1 MVSPFERFTVG
12 HVSKKLNQINLE
24 VSLAHPKP
32 FPNRH
37 LLSNYQFKKRFVEIL
52 PDGSIRGGYPK
63 MITSLV
69 DFSFIRSLVADRYSH
84 IGPPCYDPPSL
95 FLIDLFRFFHG
106 HFDSN
111 DILSLL
117 RDEDQGRAYRTYAGL
132 RLQNLPCEATLSNF
146 RARLGEDL
154 YQEIFHV
161 MVGIFQKLH
170 MITHKIL
177 SHDGTLFPTWARY
190 KGCTY
195 FCNQCHAI
203 SVEDVLGR
211 VRNRI
216 LYRLN
221 HLSENAL
228 GSECRVY
235 TECPSPR
242 FPEEVNKPKV
252 ELFAFRLA
260 FSAGDPKLE
269 QQNTAALFG
278 VKQELEREHLVINTI
293 RSNVV
298 EINPETGAITIA
310 CPKLPKDRDA
320 RIGVRRN
327 PQNPDKKEKIFGYNA
342 VLSTSLE
349 LQLRLELPVAVS
361 CIAGNAEEGDM
372 LIANR
377 ERVRHHHVCKVEIDI
392 ADSKFDATKNYE
404 YIRGEGSIPI
414 IDYNRRNE
422 NLSKEALLK
431 RGYDQNGWPFAP
443 CGLLS
448 RPNGFEKDRHRLTFC
463 CFRHCL
469 TLKHK
474 ALESLQN
481 RFDIASCPHVGNRT
495 GFVKHMALQDHPRL
509 LNEIPRGSQRYKRV
523 KKLRSASER
532 SNSTMKEDLKI
543 LDKPR
548 VIGSKRAAILVML
561 AAIFLLC
568 KRGFGFI
575 ARVTHMLRKFRQ
587 TRDPKLESWL
597 KQPEIPQ
604 FIRNLIQLE

>member
-1 MVSPFERFTVG
+1 MSPFERFTVA
-12 HVSKKLNQINLE
+12 HVSKKLNQINAE
-24 VSLAHPKP
+24 VSLAHQKP
-32 FPNRH
+32 FPDRH

-52 PDGSIRGGYPK
+52 PDGSIQGGYPK

-69 DFSFIRSLVADRYSH
+69 DFSFIRALVAHRYAQ

-95 FLIDLFRFFHG
+95 FLIDLFRTFHG
-106 HFDSN
+106 HLHSS
-111 DILSLL
+111 DILALL
-117 RDEDQGRAYRTYAGL
+117 RDRGRAYRTYAGFGL
-132 RLQNLPCEATLSNF
+132 ENLPCEATLSNF
-146 RARLGEDL
+146 RARLGENL

-161 MVGIFQKLH
+161 MVGIFQKLQ
-170 MITHKIL
+170 MITSKIL

-195 FCNQCHAI
+195 FTNQCHSI
-203 SVEDVLGR
+203 TVDHVLGK
-211 VRNRI
+211 VRDRI

-235 TECPSPR
+235 TECPSTR
-242 FPEEVNKPKV
+242 FPEDLQKPKV
-252 ELFAFRLA
+252 ELFSFRLA
-260 FSAGDPKLE
+260 FSDGEPNLE
-269 QQNTAALFG
+269 QQNTATLFG
-278 VKQELEREHLVINTI
+278 VKQELEREHLVISTI
-293 RSNVV
+293 RSNVM

-310 CPKLPKDRDA
+310 CPKLPKDMDA

-327 PQNPDKKEKIFGYNA
+327 PQNPEKKEKIFGYNA

-361 CIAGNAEEGDM
+361 CIAGNAEEGNM

-377 ERVRHHHVCKVEIDI
+377 ERIRHHYVVKVEIDI
-392 ADSKFDATKNYE
+392 ADSKFDAAKNYE
-404 YIRGEGSIPI
+404 YIRGQGSIPI
-414 IDYNRRNE
+414 IDYNPRNE

-443 CGLLS
+443 CGLLC
-448 RPNGFEKDRHRLTFC
+448 RPNGFDNNRQRLTFC
-463 CFRHCL
+463 CFKHCL

-474 ALESLQN
+474 ALETLQN
-481 RFDIASCPHVGNRT
+481 RFDIASCPHLGNRT

-509 LNEIPRGSQRYKRV
+509 INKFPRGTQRYKQI

-532 SNSTMKEDLKI
+532 ANSTMKEDLKI

-548 VIGSKRAAILVML
+548 VIGSRRAAVLVLL
-561 AAIFLLC
+561 AAIFLLL

-575 ARVTHMLRKFRQ
+575 ARVTQILRRFRQ
-587 TRDPKLESWL
+587 SKHPKLERWL
-597 KQPEIPQ
+597 KHPKIPKS
-604 FIRNLIQLE
+604 IRNLIQRE

>member
-1 MVSPFERFTVG
+1 MVSPFERFTIG
-12 HVSKKLNQINLE
+12 HASKKLNQINLE
-24 VSLAHPKP
+24 ISLAHPKP

-37 LLSNYQFKKRFVEIL
+37 LLSNYRFNKRFVEIL
-52 PDGSIRGGYPK
+52 PDGSIRGDYPR

-69 DFSFIRSLVADRYSH
+69 DFSFIRSLVAHRYSQ

-95 FLIDLFRFFHG
+95 FLIDLFRTFHG
-106 HFDSN
+106 CLDSN

-117 RDEDQGRAYRTYAGL
+117 RDEDMGRAYRAYAGFSMEH
-132 RLQNLPCEATLSNF
+132 LPCEATLSNF
-146 RARLGEDL
+146 RARLGENL
-154 YQEIFHV
+154 YQEICHV
-161 MVGIFQKLH
+161 MVDIFKKLE
-170 MITHKIL
+170 MITFKIL

-195 FCNQCHAI
+195 FCDQCPKI
-203 SVEDVLGR
+203 LVEDVLGK

-242 FPEEVNKPKV
+242 FPDEVNKPKV

-260 FSAGDPKLE
+260 FSDGEPKLE
-269 QQNTAALFG
+269 RQNTAALFG
-278 VKQELEREHLVINTI
+278 VKEELEKEHLVITTI

-298 EINPETGAITIA
+298 DINPQTAAITIA

-320 RIGVRRN
+320 RIGVRRD
-327 PQNPDKKEKIFGYNA
+327 PQNPDKKQKIFGYNA

-349 LQLRLELPVAVS
+349 LQLRLELPVAVT

-377 ERVRHHHVCKVEIDI
+377 ERISHHHVCKVEIDI
-392 ADSKFDATKNYE
+392 ADSKFDAAKNYE
-404 YIRGEGSIPI
+404 YIRGKASIPI

-443 CGLLS
+443 CGLLC
-448 RPNGFEKDRHRLTFC
+448 RPNGFDKDRQRLTFC
-463 CFRHCL
+463 CFTQCL
-469 TLKHK
+469 RLKHK
-474 ALESLQN
+474 ALENLQN
-481 RFDIASCPHVGNRT
+481 RFDIASCSHTGNHT

-509 LNEIPRGSQRYKRV
+509 LNEIPRGSQRYSQI

-548 VIGSKRAAILVML
+548 VIGSERAAILVLL

-568 KRGFGFI
+568 KRGFAFI
-575 ARVTHMLRKFRQ
+575 ARVTHMLRRFHQ
-587 TRDPKLESWL
+587 TKDPKLERWL
-597 KQPEIPQ
+597 KHLEIPKS
-604 FIRNLIQLE
+604 IRNLIQRE